1 MSKQNKMDRND
12 KQSDYELLRIVH
24 EARQQARL
32 EEQAKWKA
40 KIKESQKQTNKDEW
54 VTTQQALDIVQ
65 KKSVNTLKSWV
76 KRGLIDEPRQIGR
89 FNYWKKS
96 NLLKLFGYED
106 GKY

>member
-1 MSKQNKMDRND
+1 MKE
-12 KQSDYELLRIVH
+12 QSNSSNEYEILRIIH
-24 EARQQARL
+24 EATKQARL

-40 KIKESQKQTNKDEW
+40 KIKESKKLTNKDEW